1 MKYYQ
6 IYSFVLLAMLFV
18 ACSTDDD
25 KITDSDPIAFISQS
39 ASFTGSSEAGQW
51 ESGDQIGAFM
61 TVLGS
66 TTPLGNSSNITY
78 AAETTGATA
87 TFSSTTPLKYPDDGT
102 MVSFVAYYPYSSE
115 VSNLV
120 YPISLS
126 NQADGTRKH
135 DLMTA
140 QSQRQSKY
148 TSANVPMTF
157 KHQLSKVVFKFVDK
171 NGNALS
177 PTVLTIEGMNTTADF
192 NIGTS
197 MVQNASG
204 TTTITPFKSASG
216 DHEAIVMPVTLNANT
231 HMINYTI
238 DGKSIE
244 WSLTDVLGGLSALQA
259 GNKYTFTLNHDD
271 LAIPATVEIESG
283 SITPWDN
290 QSYEDGGTAHLII
303 NYTTFPANEATDVFK
318 DTYLKIDFESAP
330 AVGTAGRIRV
340 YKASDNTL
348 VDEINMADEQPRF
361 ASNGKLNSK
370 MDILGKVGNNGG
382 RHRVVNYNPV
392 TIEANTAIIK
402 LHYDNLDYNTQY
414 YVVVDKGVI
423 DHTDFNGITGPTK
436 WTFTTKSEPTVPTDN
451 DHTVTVG
458 GDNSNADFRSIQ
470 AAIDFLAS
478 KVSNADQ
485 KTVFVQNGT
494 YEELLFMRGVNNLT
508 IKGESREGVIIRY
521 ANSDG
526 FNGGTGGSGVVSN
539 RTPGSTIGAG
549 GGRAVLLLER
559 SDKIRLENLTMENT
573 HVKNNSGD
581 QAEVIYANNDTNQ
594 ALSIINCN
602 ILSFQD
608 TLNLKGYVWFY
619 NSLIAGDVDFI
630 WGSPIA
636 ALFENC
642 ELRSRGDGYIIQ
654 SRSSEDN
661 KGFVFLNCELT
672 TTGDATQ
679 MFLSR
684 TTGNASYF
692 DNITFGN
699 CKMADIYGTYGW
711 GYSSGGSGTAPNP
724 AVGTLANGYKM
735 YNNTNLSGA
744 PITINNESLAY
755 KLTETEFNEE
765 FSSAEKVLSKYADVS
780 WFK

>member
-1 MKYYQ
+1 MY
-6 IYSFVLLAMLFV
+6 
-18 ACSTDDD
+18 
-25 KITDSDPIAFISQS
+25 
-39 ASFTGSSEAGQW
+39 
-51 ESGDQIGAFM
+51 
-61 TVLGS
+61 
-66 TTPLGNSSNITY
+66 
-78 AAETTGATA
+78 
-87 TFSSTTPLKYPDDGT
+87 
-102 MVSFVAYYPYSSE
+102 
-115 VSNLV
+115 
-120 YPISLS
+120 
-126 NQADGTRKH
+126 
-135 DLMTA
+135 
-140 QSQRQSKY
+140 
-148 TSANVPMTF
+148 
-157 KHQLSKVVFKFVDK
+157 
-171 NGNALS
+171 
-177 PTVLTIEGMNTTADF
+177 
-192 NIGTS
+192 
-197 MVQNASG
+197 
-204 TTTITPFKSASG
+204 
-216 DHEAIVMPVTLNANT
+216 
-231 HMINYTI
+231 
-238 DGKSIE
+238 
-244 WSLTDVLGGLSALQA
+244 
-259 GNKYTFTLNHDD
+259 
-271 LAIPATVEIESG
+271 
-283 SITPWDN
+283 
-290 QSYEDGGTAHLII
+290 
-303 NYTTFPANEATDVFK
+303 
-318 DTYLKIDFESAP
+318 
-330 AVGTAGRIRV
+330 
-340 YKASDNTL
+340 
-348 VDEINMADEQPRF
+348 
-361 ASNGKLNSK
+361 
-370 MDILGKVGNNGG
+370 
-382 RHRVVNYNPV
+382 
-392 TIEANTAIIK
+392 
-402 LHYDNLDYNTQY
+402 
-414 YVVVDKGVI
+414 
-423 DHTDFNGITGPTK
+423 
-436 WTFTTKSEPTVPTDN
+436 
-451 DHTVTVG
+451 
-458 GDNSNADFRSIQ
+458 
-470 AAIDFLAS
+470 
-478 KVSNADQ
+478 
-485 KTVFVQNGT
+485 VQNGT

-521 ANSDG
+521 TNSDG